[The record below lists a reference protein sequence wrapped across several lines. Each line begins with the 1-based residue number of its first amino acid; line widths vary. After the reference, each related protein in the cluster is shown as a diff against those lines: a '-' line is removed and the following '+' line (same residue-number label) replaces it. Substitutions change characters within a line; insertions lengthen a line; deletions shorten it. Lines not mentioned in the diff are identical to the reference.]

1 MTMRAIRSLLVRIR
15 SLLSRESR
23 NADVSAE
30 LEFHLGREIE
40 ENLARGMSPEEA
52 AAAARAEFG
61 SLATTA
67 EECYEAR
74 GSAWIDQLVQDCR
87 FGTRSLIRHRSFA
100 VVTIL
105 TLALGIGAS
114 AAVFSLADAV
124 LFRSLPYNKPDQLAY
139 IFTPS
144 RQLLERGIPANVF
157 TPSFADF
164 SDLRRENHS
173 FSSMT
178 QYQQTNMNLA
188 AGGAVQRVGAA
199 RVDAGFFRTLEVWP
213 RIGRGLEESD
223 QNPEG
228 AHVAVISHAV
238 WRNLFDGNRA
248 ALDGNVT
255 LDGVRYRVVG
265 VMPEGFEFPRTDD
278 VPAGDGE
285 YERTQIWVPMALS
298 PSLATCR
305 NWCGT
310 FALGRLRSGVT
321 RTAGQRELTAV
332 MAHLDPLH
340 QAPFKDLV
348 ANVEPLRNAVVGPV
362 RLLMR
367 LLLAA
372 VGLVLLIASA
382 DAASLLLTRAAE
394 RTHELGVRA
403 ALGAQRERLLRQIM
417 TESVLLCLGAAI
429 TGTGIAWLLLHGV
442 RALHPGDIPRL
453 QNAALNPRAL
463 GAIVAITVVLA
474 LLVGAAP
481 SVLASRVNLRA
492 FLASGGTR
500 GVLSDRRRIR
510 RTLAVTQIALVVV
523 LLTGAGLLARSYLK
537 VLASPNGYSLST
549 LSANLQFSARFD
561 GAPANP
567 RYDTPEKRRQF
578 FADILGRLRHAPG
591 VEAAGVVDV
600 LPLTGAVL
608 ETNFEVEG
616 HPAERNP
623 MVEIRRVSPGW
634 FASMRIPLLAGRDF
648 AAMDGPESS
657 AVVIVNRRFA
667 ATYLGGKRA
676 IGQHIRLSS
685 SDPWMTVVGVIGDA
699 RIYRPEDAPDL
710 QIYISLWQADV
721 SGGYLTLRS
730 HLPELTAAGEI
741 RTVVHSFDPD
751 IAVADI
757 HTLSDLESK
766 ATGRRRFQTT
776 LMTSFS
782 AMALVLALV
791 GVYGLL
797 AYSVKQRTAEIGI
810 RMAMGSDRM
819 GIVNLV
825 LREGLALLAV
835 GLFIGTAAAL
845 AVTRLLSGF
854 LYGVPQLDPMTYA
867 VVPCLL
873 LLGTLAACV
882 VPSMRA
888 ARIEPVHALRRE

>member
-1 MTMRAIRSLLVRIR
+1 MTMRAIQSLLIRIR

-23 NADVSAE
+23 NADLSAE
-30 LEFHLGREIE
+30 LEFHLAREIE
-40 ENLARGMSPEEA
+40 ANIGRGMSPEDA
-52 AAAARAEFG
+52 AAAARVEFG
-61 SLATTA
+61 SIVTTA

-100 VVTIL
+100 AVTIL
-105 TLALGIGAS
+105 TLALGIGACT
-114 AAVFSLADAV
+114 AVFSLADAV
-124 LFRSLPYNKPDQLAY
+124 LFRSLPYNKTDQLAY
-139 IFTPS
+139 IYIPS
-144 RQLLERGIPANVF
+144 RQLLKRGIPANVF
-157 TPSFADF
+157 SPSFADF

-173 FSSMT
+173 FSAMT

-188 AGGAVQRVGAA
+188 AGGTVQRVGAA

-213 RIGRGLEESD
+213 EIGRGLEESD
-223 QNPEG
+223 EKPG
-228 AHVAVISHAV
+228 GGHVAVISYAM
-238 WRNLFDGNRA
+238 WQNIFDGSRA
-248 ALDGNVT
+248 ALNSNVT
-255 LDGVRYRVVG
+255 LDGIRYRVVG

-285 YERTQIWVPMALS
+285 FERTQIWVPMALP
-298 PSLATCR
+298 PSLAACR

-310 FALGRLRSGVT
+310 FAVARLRPGVT
-321 RTAGQRELTAV
+321 SVAAQRELTAV

-340 QAPFKDLV
+340 QAPFNDLV
-348 ANVEPLRNAVVGPV
+348 ANVQPLRNAVIGPV

-382 DAASLLLTRAAE
+382 NGAVLLLTRAAE

-417 TESVLLCLGAAI
+417 TESLLLCLGAAI
-429 TGTGIAWLLLHGV
+429 TGTGIAWLLLRGIL
-442 RALHPGDIPRL
+442 ALHPGDIPRL
-453 QNAALNPRAL
+453 QNAALNPPAL
-463 GAIVAITVVLA
+463 GAIAAITVVLA
-474 LLVGAAP
+474 LLVGAVP

-500 GVLSDRRRIR
+500 GVLGDRRRIR
-510 RTLAVTQIALVVV
+510 RILAVVQIALVVV
-523 LLTGAGLLARSYLK
+523 LLTGAGLLVRSYLK

-549 LSANLQFSARFD
+549 LSANLQFSSRFD
-561 GAPANP
+561 GALANP

-608 ETNFEVEG
+608 ETEFEVEG

-623 MVEIRRVSPGW
+623 MVEIRRVSPDW
-634 FASMRIPLLAGRDF
+634 FASMRIPLLVGRDF
-648 AAMDGPESS
+648 AAKDGPDGATV
-657 AVVIVNRRFA
+657 AVVNRRFA
-667 ATYLGGKRA
+667 ATYLDGTQA
-676 IGQHIRLSS
+676 IGKHIRLSPS
-685 SDPWMTVVGVIGDA
+685 SPWMTVVGVIGDA

-710 QIYISLWQADV
+710 QIYTCLWQADIT
-721 SGGYLTLRS
+721 GGYVTLHS
-730 HLPELTAAGEI
+730 HLPEQTAAGEI

-751 IAVADI
+751 IAVADV
-757 HTLSDLESK
+757 HTLGSLKSK
-766 ATGRRRFQTT
+766 ATARRRFQTT

-782 AMALVLALV
+782 IMALVLALV

-810 RMAMGSDRM
+810 RMAMGSGRM
-819 GIVNLV
+819 GVVNLV
-825 LREGLALLAV
+825 LREGLMLLAV
-835 GLFIGTAAAL
+835 GLLIGITGAL
-845 AVTRLLSGF
+845 AATRLLSGF
-854 LYGVPQLDPMTYA
+854 LYDIPQLDPMTYA

-873 LLGTLAACV
+873 LLGTLIACV
-882 VPSMRA
+882 VPSLRA
-888 ARIEPVHALRRE
+888 ARIDPMHALRRE